1 MNQRAVRERGLNL
14 AEVAL
19 YSVLVLGI
27 MLLSF
32 YFPA

>member
-1 MNQRAVRERGLNL
+1 MNQRAVRERGLSL

-32 YFPA
+32 YVPA

>member
-1 MNQRAVRERGLNL
+1 MNQRAVREWGLNL

-19 YSVLVLGI
+19 YSVLAVGI

-32 YFPA
+32 YVPA